1 MGPHA
6 EQGIGRW
13 TQGGLNLRMMW
24 LLPLEARMAEN
35 SFSSQAPGRWAAAPV
50 ARSQPKETRGALL
63 APRDGQKLLLWFHFY
78 FKKYLF
84 ISL

>member
-6 EQGIGRW
+6 EQGTGSW

-24 LLPLEARMAEN
+24 LLPLEARTTGN
-35 SFSSQAPGRWAAAPV
+35 SFSSQAPGRWAAAPI
-50 ARSQPKETRGALL
+50 AQSQPKETRGALL

-78 FKKYLF
+78 LFKKDF